1 MNFDRRTLIT
11 IALFCVSCGE
21 GPTIDNYLNFP
32 PVVEIFFPDEGESI
46 VEGTSLTVHG
56 LVTDENDDAE
66 LDVSLSDDF
75 GVIWE
80 ETDLASPFELMQ
92 PWTPLAGGPQIC
104 LYANDGRAKD
114 PDDEACVKIDLI
126 PSDDPWAII
135 TEPTEGGTYYSDWPI
150 EFEGQ
155 VGDTEDEPET
165 LTVTWTSSIDGE
177 LEDLDTTPDQNGDL
191 SGTTY
196 LSEGIHTITLLVV
209 DSTNREGD
217 ASVTIE
223 VLPPNTDPT
232 CLITEPEDDSA
243 AEYGTCVDFAA
254 EVSDEESADELWVTW
269 ESDLDGVLW
278 EGQPDTDGA
287 TQFRICDLSAGYH
300 RISLDVDDGAE
311 GTCRDS
317 IGYTVGRGPSC
328 EILSPLD
335 GATYYEGDSILFEAA
350 VSDDTTPPTNLLIEW
365 SSSEDDIFDE
375 SPADSLGSVQV
386 AYSEL
391 SVANHTIKLT
401 VTDDDGLWGTCVVT
415 DVLVEDC
422 LRSWYED
429 LDGDGYGDD
438 ATEMETCAPPSG
450 YVTLG
455 GDCDDGDPSI
465 HPRAVESCD
474 GVDEDC
480 DGTIDNGFT
489 YSDWYIDADS
499 DGYGAQGS
507 TPTNWCSA
515 PSGYVSNDSDCDDAD
530 ATINPAATETCD
542 GVDEDCDG
550 TVDDGVTYTTYYL
563 DADWDGYGVT
573 TTSTY
578 ECTPPTGFVTVAGDC
593 DDGDATINPG
603 ATETCDGVDEDCDG
617 IVDDG
622 ITYATYYRDT
632 DGDGYGDSAD
642 TDYTCSPASG
652 YVTTGGDCDESNASI
667 NPGATETCDGVDE
680 DCDGTVD
687 DGVTYAT
694 YYRDT
699 DGDGYGDSADTDYTC
714 APSSGYVATGG
725 DCDESNVTI
734 NPGATETC
742 DGVDEDCDGTVDDGF
757 VYSDWYPDSDGDGYG
772 ALGSTATS
780 WCSAPSGYAANDSD
794 CDDGDATIHP
804 GATETCDGVDEDC
817 DGTVDD
823 GITYAIYYRDTDGDG
838 YGDSSDSDY
847 TCSPSSGFVTTG
859 GDCDES
865 DASINPGATEICD
878 GVDQD
883 CDGTADDGLTHA
895 YSYPDADGDGYG
907 ASTGAVY
914 DCTTPSGYVA
924 SSTDCDDSDAS
935 IHPGATETCDGVDE
949 DCDGT
954 ADDGIT
960 YTTYYRDT
968 DGDGYGDSS
977 DSDYTC
983 SPSAGFVTT
992 GGDCDE
998 SDASINPGAS
1008 EICDGIDQDC
1018 DSAVDEG
1025 LSHSYSYPDSDGDG
1039 YGASTGAVYDC
1050 ATPSGY
1056 VSSSTDCDDSDTSI
1070 HPGATEVCDGVDQDC
1085 DHSIDEGLSYS
1096 YSYPD
1101 SDGDGYG
1108 ASSGSVYDCTTPSGY
1123 VSSSSDCDDGDASIH
1138 PGATE
1143 ICDGIDQDCDYSI
1156 DEGLSYRTYY
1166 YDGDGDG
1173 YGTTSP
1179 TTYDCTTPSGY
1190 SYYSTDCDDGDSS
1203 IHPGAS
1209 ESCDDEDNDCD
1220 GIIDDNT
1227 SCWKAIYRFI
1237 DPVSGAHCWDDDTTA
1252 PSACSGYTYE
1262 LEAWIARA
1270 NSSSNTWQAVQCSSG
1285 TDHIILEKYS
1295 SDYYALTSAGYS
1307 CSINLGYVYDLGAA
1321 PTSTTPY
1328 ANTCDLYRF
1337 SGTTHTGT
1345 GEHLFTRGGDSTS
1358 GYTCEPPARG
1368 EVMTDHTCFSS
1379 APSGCP

>member
-1 MNFDRRTLIT
+1 MKLGRSLLIPMV
-11 IALFCVSCGE
+11 LLGVSCDPG
-21 GPTIDNYLNFP
+21 GGGFIINFT
-32 PVVEIFFPDEGESI
+32 PVVEIFYPDEDETI
-46 VEGTSLTVHG
+46 IEGTTVTVHG
-56 LVTDENDDAE
+56 LVTDDDIDAE
-66 LDVSLSDDF
+66 LDVRLSDDF
-75 GVIWE
+75 GMIWE
-80 ETDLASPFELMQ
+80 ETDLTSPVEVMQ
-92 PWTPLAGGPQIC
+92 SWTPIDGGPQIC
-104 LYANDGRAKD
+104 LYANDGESKD
-114 PDDEACVKIDLI
+114 PDDEACVKIELI

-135 TEPTEGGTYYSDWPI
+135 TEPSEGDGFHSDWPI

-165 LTVTWTSSIDGE
+165 LTVSWTSSIDGD

-196 LSEGIHTITLLVV
+196 LSEGIHTITLLVL

-223 VLPPNTDPT
+223 VHPPNTDPT
-232 CLITEPEDDSA
+232 SCVITEPEDDTA

-254 EVSDEESADELWVTW
+254 MVTDDEQSADELWVTW

-278 EGQPDTDGA
+278 EGEPDSDGT

-300 RISLDVDDGAE
+300 RISLDVDDGS
-311 GTCRDS
+311 GGSCRDS
-317 IGYTVGRGPSC
+317 IGYTVGAGPAC
-328 EILSPLD
+328 EVLSPLEGD
-335 GATYYEGDSILFEAA
+335 SYYEGDSILFEAA
-350 VSDDTTPPTNLLIEW
+350 VSDDSTAPSNLGIEW
-365 SSSEDDIFDE
+365 SSSEDGVFDE

-391 SVANHTIKLT
+391 SVANHTFTLT
-401 VTDDDGLWGTCVVT
+401 VTDEDGLWGTCVVT
-415 DVLVEDC
+415 DVWIEDC

-438 ATEMETCAPPSG
+438 STEMETCTPPSG
-450 YVTLG
+450 YVTQG
-455 GDCDDGDPSI
+455 GDCEDHDPSI

-499 DGYGAQGS
+499 DGYGEQGS

-515 PSGYVSNDSDCDDAD
+515 PTGYVGNDSDCDDSD
-530 ATINPAATETCD
+530 ASISPGATETCD

-550 TVDDGVTYTTYYL
+550 TVDDGVSYTTYYL
-563 DADWDGYGVT
+563 DADWDGYGDS

-593 DDGDATINPG
+593 DDSDATINPG
-603 ATETCDGVDEDCDG
+603 ATETCDSVDEDCDG

-622 ITYATYYRDT
+622 VTYSTYYRDT

-652 YVTTGGDCDESNASI
+652 YVTVGGDCDESNASI

-687 DGVTYAT
+687 DGITYAT

-699 DGDGYGDSADTDYTC
+699 DGDGYGDSTDTDYTC
-714 APSSGYVATGG
+714 SPSSGYVATGG
-725 DCDESNVTI
+725 DCDETNATI
-734 NPGATETC
+734 NPGAIETC
-742 DGVDEDCDGTVDDGF
+742 DGIDEDCDGTVDDGF
-757 VYSDWYPDSDGDGYG
+757 LYTDWYPDSDGDGYG
-772 ALGSTATS
+772 QQGSTATS

-794 CDDGDATIHP
+794 CDDGDASIHP
-804 GATETCDGVDEDC
+804 GATETCDGLDEDCDGTIDDGVTYATYYRDSDGDGHGDSSVSDYTCSPSAGYVTTGGDCDDGDASINPGASETCDGVDEDC

-823 GITYAIYYRDTDGDG
+823 GITYSTYYRDSDGDG
-838 YGDSSDSDY
+838 YGDSSDTDY
-847 TCSPSSGFVTTG
+847 NCSPSS
-859 GDCDES
+859 
-865 DASINPGATEICD
+865 
-878 GVDQD
+878 
-883 CDGTADDGLTHA
+883 
-895 YSYPDADGDGYG
+895 
-907 ASTGAVY
+907 
-914 DCTTPSGYVA
+914 
-924 SSTDCDDSDAS
+924 
-935 IHPGATETCDGVDE
+935 
-949 DCDGT
+949 
-954 ADDGIT
+954 
-960 YTTYYRDT
+960 
-968 DGDGYGDSS
+968 
-977 DSDYTC
+977 
-983 SPSAGFVTT
+983 GFVTT

-1018 DSAVDEG
+1018 DGAVDEG
-1025 LSHSYSYPDSDGDG
+1025 LTHSYSYPDSDGDG

-1056 VSSSTDCDDSDTSI
+1056 VSSSTDCNDGDASI
-1070 HPGATEVCDGVDQDC
+1070 HPGATETCDGVDQDC
-1085 DHSIDEGLSYS
+1085 DSSIDEGLSYS

-1108 ASSGSVYDCTTPSGY
+1108 ASSGAVYDCTTPSGY
-1123 VSSSSDCDDGDASIH
+1123 VSSSSDCNDGDASIH

-1143 ICDGIDQDCDYSI
+1143 TCDGVDQDCDSSI
-1156 DEGLSYRTYY
+1156 DEGLPYRTYY

-1307 CSINLGYVYDLGAA
+1307 CSINLGYVYDLGSA
-1321 PTSTTPY
+1321 PTGTTWY
-1328 ANTCDLYRF
+1328 SNTCDLYRF

-1368 EVMTDHTCFSS
+1368 EVMTDHSCFSS
-1379 APSGCP
+1379 TPSGC